1 MSFQAVTPRRL
12 AALILPVCLAGFVI
26 LVAAGYTFATAPDSA
41 RDLIGFAALIAAA
54 TLAERFPVPINA
66 ESGGGVVSLT
76 FVFAVAAIVLFGWAA
91 GALLLLTATSII
103 QLAEHRPLQRI
114 SFNVSVLALVALAAG
129 GLVATV
135 AGGGV
140 AALVARVVLAATA
153 DYWVNMLLITGAI
166 ALSTGRGY
174 PGLIRSNVRATVVPF
189 AFMGSAALM
198 LVVLWQRSPAL

>member
-1 MSFQAVTPRRL
+1 MSTTAVMPRRL
-12 AALILPVCLAGFVI
+12 TALIVAVCTAGGAV
-26 LVAAGYTFATAPDSA
+26 LVAAAVEFATSTENGS
-41 RDLIGFAALIAAA
+41 RLLGLLALTAAA
-54 TLAERFPVPINA
+54 TLAERFPVPISP
-66 ESGGGVVSLT
+66 EGGGVVSLT

-91 GALLLLTATSII
+91 GALLLLAATSII
-103 QLAEHRPLQRI
+103 QVAEHRPLQRI
-114 SFNVSVLALVALAAG
+114 SFNVAVLALVAIAAG

-135 AGGGV
+135 DGGSV
-140 AALVARVVLAATA
+140 AALVAKVVLAATA